1 MPDTVY
7 IDGSQGE
14 GGGQILRTSLALSII
29 TGRPVAFERIRAGR
43 SKPGLRAQHLTC
55 VKAASKVCSG
65 QVEGA
70 KLGSTSLRFVPGPA
84 RGGTYRFEVGTAGS
98 TSLVLHTIALPLA
111 LASSR
116 SVLTIRGG
124 THAPFSPAY
133 HFLDWQWA
141 PLLRRLG
148 MDVDVSLVKA
158 GYCPKGGGEIR
169 ARIRP
174 TTRIAPLVLWPRG
187 DLEQLDGLSMLS
199 SLPRSI
205 AERQRRRALS
215 RLDAAGLPCG
225 IELRDFPSPGM
236 GTMLLL
242 RCRHTGGARAC
253 FTALGA
259 KGKRAETVA
268 DEAVDDLLVFL
279 DTEGT
284 VDRHTADQLLLPLAL
299 ADGPSEYSVS
309 TVTQHLVTNAQVI
322 HAFLNARITIDG
334 AVGGEGRVHVEPER
348 HLP

>member
-1 MPDTVY
+1 MADTVH
-7 IDGSQGE
+7 INGSQGE

-55 VKAASKVCSG
+55 VKAACKVCSG
-65 QVEGA
+65 EVDGA
-70 KLGSTSLRFVPGPA
+70 KLGSTSLRFTPGTTKS
-84 RGGTYRFEVGTAGS
+84 GTYRFEVGTAGS
-98 TSLVLHTIALPLA
+98 TSLVLHTVALPLA
-111 LASSR
+111 LADSR

-124 THAPFSPAY
+124 THVPFSPAY
-133 HFLDWQWA
+133 HFLDRQWA
-141 PLLRRLG
+141 PLLRVLG
-148 MDVDVSLVKA
+148 LDMELSLVKA
-158 GYCPKGGGEIR
+158 GYYPKGGGEIQ

-174 TTRIAPLVLWPRG
+174 TVRINPLALGQRG

-199 SLPRSI
+199 NLPRSI

-215 RLDAAGLPCG
+215 RLDAAGLACG
-225 IELRDFPSPGM
+225 IEVREFPSPGM

-259 KGKRAETVA
+259 RGKRAEAVA
-268 DEAVDDLLVFL
+268 DEAVDHLLAFL
-279 DTEGT
+279 RTEGV
-284 VDRHTADQLLLPLAL
+284 VDRHTADQVLLPLAF
-299 ADGPSEYSVS
+299 AEGPSEYSVS
-309 TVTQHLVTNAQVI
+309 AVTQHLLTNAQVI
-322 HAFLNARITIDG
+322 QAFLNARITIDG
-334 AVGGEGRVHVEPER
+334 AVGVEGKVRIEPEQ

>member
-1 MPDTVY
+1 MADTVH

-14 GGGQILRTSLALSII
+14 GGGQILRTSLSLSII
-29 TGRPVAFERIRAGR
+29 TGRPVVFQRIRAGR

-55 VKAASKVCSG
+55 VKAACKVCSG

-70 KLGSTSLRFVPGPA
+70 KLGSTSLRFVPGTA
-84 RGGTYRFEVGTAGS
+84 EGGTYRFEVGTAGS
-98 TSLVLHTIALPLA
+98 TSLVLHTVAIPLA
-111 LASSR
+111 FAGSR

-124 THAPFSPAY
+124 THVPFSPAY

-148 MDVDVSLVKA
+148 VNVDVSLLKA
-158 GYCPKGGGEIR
+158 GYYPKGGGEMQ

-174 TTRIAPLVLWPRG
+174 AERIAPLTLGPRG

-199 SLPRSI
+199 NLPWSI

-215 RLDAAGLPCG
+215 RLDTAGLACG
-225 IELRDFPSPGM
+225 IEVREFPSPGM

-242 RCRHTGGARAC
+242 RGRHAGGTRAC

-259 KGKRAETVA
+259 RGKRAEAVA
-268 DEAVDDLLVFL
+268 DEAVDEFL
-279 DTEGT
+279 AFLETQGS

-309 TVTQHLVTNAQVI
+309 AVTQHLLTNAQVI
-322 HAFLNARITIDG
+322 RVFLNAQITIDG
-334 AVGGEGRVHVEPER
+334 AVGSEGRVRVEPAR
-348 HLP
+348 RLP